1 MNAKCTIKKVFL
13 SLFLNPVDQKMNNSQ
28 WKSAWAQMASLSLKK
43 MIGANFSCDIY
54 KKKTGARWH
63 VWIEI
68 QLREAKKGA
77 CLGPGKVIPDG
88 GYLKQVV
95 DLVAAKRSQST
106 TTNGYKKIEN
116 NLLCGK

>member
-1 MNAKCTIKKVFL
+1 
-13 SLFLNPVDQKMNNSQ
+13 
-28 WKSAWAQMASLSLKK
+28 
-43 MIGANFSCDIY
+43 MIGANFSCDMY

-68 QLREAKKGA
+68 QLREAKKEA

-95 DLVAAKRSQST
+95 DLVAAKCSKST
-106 TTNGYKKIEN
+106 TTNEIQRIDK
-116 NLLCGK
+116 NLLCG